1 MNVELQA
8 AHSWFTNL
16 DRLIKHVNSGT
27 NEHGVNL
34 LYSTPSCYLKGIAIM
49 KCIMI
54 YEIIK
59 MYACIHKSKQCIN
72 MKYFSSIAR
81 R

>member
-27 NEHGVNL
+27 NEHGVHL
-34 LYSTPSCYLKGIAIM
+34 LYSTPSCYLKGIPIN
-49 KCIMI
+49 KFLMI
-54 YEIIK
+54 RKII
-59 MYACIHKSKQCIN
+59 I
-72 MKYFSSIAR
+72 
-81 R
+81 

>member
-27 NEHGVNL
+27 NEHGVHL
-34 LYSTPSCYLKGIAIM
+34 LYSTPSCYLKGIPIIQCM
-49 KCIMI
+49 MI
-54 YEIIK
+54 FEIIK
-59 MYACIHKSKQCIN
+59 MYACIHKLRQCIQ
-72 MKYFSSIAR
+72 MKHFSSIATR
-81 R
+81 

>member
-27 NEHGVNL
+27 NEHGVHL
-34 LYSTPSCYLKGIAIM
+34 LYSTPSCYLKGIPIIQCM
-49 KCIMI
+49 MILKLLIWYCNIKCT
-54 YEIIK
+54 Y
-59 MYACIHKSKQCIN
+59 
-72 MKYFSSIAR
+72 
-81 R
+81 